1 MGLYPKVFM
10 QVCRRQT
17 WVGGDS
23 VMSFR
28 VISPPQNRCSVQ
40 NQRFRIERSE
50 ILAYSDAN
58 RSHNGMRV
66 SRIRRCESF
75 AWNAASSSHKASL
88 NPTLSFPPRQRA
100 TLWNPGLFLR
110 RWGFI
115 TVFLCK
121 FACGKLGADRG
132 QIYVRKTNSSCPP
145 RLVPLLSKIRTT
157 VLLLLNTSR
166 QGLVMK
172 FRHTRIC
179 CRRGLGLR
187 HGRHCRRL

>member
-1 MGLYPKVFM
+1 M
-10 QVCRRQT
+10 QHSKSTVSYRAER
-17 WVGGDS
+17 DS
-23 VMSFR
+23 RIQRCESFAW
-28 VISPPQNRCSVQ
+28 N
-40 NQRFRIERSE
+40 
-50 ILAYSDAN
+50 DASN
-58 RSHNGMRV
+58 SHNGMRV

-88 NPTLSFPPRQRA
+88 KPHPLLPA
-100 TLWNPGLFLR
+100 LWNPDWVLR

-115 TVFLCK
+115 RVFLCK

-145 RLVPLLSKIRTT
+145 RLVPLRSKIRTT
-157 VLLLLNTSR
+157 VLHLLNTSR

-187 HGRHCRRL
+187 HGRHCRQL